1 MLTTVMC
8 QPEYRGSDGGGAVAI
23 AEVKAGKRQFF
34 SRSHLNQVIAVQ
46 RRLEL
51 RMVEATKTSERPAVR
66 SSAKENSNTL
76 FFYVQNTPPIRSC
89 RMHTSNQ
96 VSSGG

>member
-8 QPEYRGSDGGGAVAI
+8 QPECRGSDGGGAVAI
-23 AEVKAGKRQFF
+23 AEVKAGKKQFF

-66 SSAKENSNTL
+66 SSAKGNSNTVH
-76 FFYVQNTPPIRSC
+76 F
-89 RMHTSNQ
+89 M
-96 VSSGG
+96 

>member
-23 AEVKAGKRQFF
+23 AEVKAGKKQFF

-66 SSAKENSNTL
+66 SSAKGSSNTEHFYIQNL
-76 FFYVQNTPPIRSC
+76 FDIF
-89 RMHTSNQ
+89 
-96 VSSGG
+96 